1 MKRVLFVFGT
11 RPEAIKLAPLIFEV
25 SARPNLEALVCVT
38 GQHREMLDQ
47 VLSVFQ
53 LKPDWDLNLMREG
66 QDLSGLTSRL
76 FRDLAP
82 VMESAQPD
90 IVLVQGDT
98 TSALTGA
105 LSAYYS
111 RTPVGHV
118 EAGLRTGQKYSPF
131 PEEVNRKLVGSI
143 ADIHFAPTELAMSN
157 LIAEGVSRG
166 DIHVTGNTVIDA
178 LLWAE
183 NRLQTAPPGDSLIES
198 QMDAIPEAIRNNAD
212 GRLILV
218 TGHRRESFGPDFE
231 AICEALLKVVER
243 NKDVRLAYPVHL
255 NPNVREPVNRI
266 LGDIDRIHLFE
277 PPPYLGFVWLLS
289 RSHLILTDSGGVQ
302 EEAPSLNKPV
312 LVMRRVT
319 ERPEGIKAG
328 CARLVGVDPEEIVST
343 TELLLNN
350 PVEYER
356 MSSAINPYG
365 DGTSAAQTADAIE
378 EWVAKHG

>member
-1 MKRVLFVFGT
+1 LFVFGT

-111 RTPVGHV
+111 RIPVGHV

>member
-1 MKRVLFVFGT
+1 VKRVLFVFGT

-111 RTPVGHV
+111 RIPVGHV

>member
-111 RTPVGHV
+111 RIPVGHV